1 VSKAEWKAYFALG
14 VTVVFVVWAYE
25 NMLVKPFPAI
35 AANGM
40 RINAVTTV
48 KVRKR
53 DNLIVGI
60 TNIQGTIC

>member
-1 VSKAEWKAYFALG
+1 
-14 VTVVFVVWAYE
+14 VFVVCAYE

-35 AANGM
+35 AVNGM
-40 RINAVTTV
+40 RISAVTTV